1 MTISFEV
8 PGNPA
13 ALKRA
18 RIGRRGAFASM
29 YDPQEN
35 RDAKATLAVF
45 ASKAMGKRAPMTG
58 PLALNV
64 TFYFVRPKSK
74 RRKRPPDPFPY
85 PDGRPDV
92 DNLIKLCADGMTG
105 IVYKD
110 DAQIVTCV
118 AMKLWAQDNRPH
130 TVIRVQ
136 AA

>member
-1 MTISFEV
+1 MTVSFEV

-18 RIGRRGAFASM
+18 RIGRRGSFSRM

-45 ASKAMGKRAPMTG
+45 ASKAMGKHAPLEG
-58 PLALNV
+58 PLMLMV

-74 RRKRPPDPFPY
+74 IRKRPPDPFPY
-85 PDGRPDV
+85 PHGKPDV
-92 DNLIKLCADGMTG
+92 DNLIKLCADGMNG

-110 DAQIVTCV
+110 DAQIVACH
-118 AMKLWAQDNRPH
+118 ASKQWAGDNRPH
-130 TVIRVQ
+130 THIRIEQ
-136 AA
+136 L